1 MVARS
6 SNRSKRNSS
15 KSSTFALVYQNLFF
29 KTNNNGNNRDSK
41 GNAAFV
47 GREVSDDE
55 DVVCLMAKVRK
66 IVPTSPNPAVHVPS
80 LDSNKQTC
88 FESYTNVASH
98 ETSLLSD
105 TMPSSD
111 THSKWHIDSGASSHM
126 ACDKSN
132 FKDYKEV
139 STPSAVLGD
148 KSVAKAAGKGTV
160 ELTLNVSGKDTKCR
174 LEDVMHI
181 PTFGFNL
188 LSVSALCKKGLKV
201 EFEGETCRIFKKNT
215 IVATGHLEGDLF
227 VLDTLDTPADQH
239 AHDADL
245 KLWHERLAHV
255 SSDGITQMARNNVV
269 KGLENLKSTKRDEK
283 MCCLSIRQRS
293 PTPIPKAK

>member
-1 MVARS
+1 M
-6 SNRSKRNSS
+6 
-15 KSSTFALVYQNLFF
+15 
-29 KTNNNGNNRDSK
+29 
-41 GNAAFV
+41 
-47 GREVSDDE
+47 
-55 DVVCLMAKVRK
+55 
-66 IVPTSPNPAVHVPS
+66 
-80 LDSNKQTC
+80 
-88 FESYTNVASH
+88 
-98 ETSLLSD
+98 
-105 TMPSSD
+105 
-111 THSKWHIDSGASSHM
+111 WHIDSGASSHM

-139 STPSAVLGD
+139 STPSVVLGD

-201 EFEGETCRIFKKNT
+201 EFEGETCRIFKNDT

-227 VLDTLDTPADQH
+227 GLDTLNTPPDKH
-239 AHDADL
+239 AHFADL

-255 SSDGITQMARNNVV
+255 FSDGISQMARNNVV

-283 MCCLSIRQRS
+283 CVACVYGKGHRL
-293 PTPIPKAK
+293 PFPKQSNT